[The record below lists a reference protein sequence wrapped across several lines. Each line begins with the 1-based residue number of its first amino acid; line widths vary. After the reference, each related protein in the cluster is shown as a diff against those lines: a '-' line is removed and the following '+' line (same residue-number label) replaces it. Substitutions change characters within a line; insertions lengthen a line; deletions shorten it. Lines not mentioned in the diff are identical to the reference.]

1 MSDVHK
7 TFDGFE
13 DSTVNSSPAVVLDNV
28 SKRFADTSAVDALH
42 LTVPRGRIVS
52 LLGPNGAGKTTTI
65 EMCEGFTQ
73 PSSGRIEVLGMNPA
87 TEPDKVRQRIGMM
100 LQGGGGYS
108 GATVSEQL
116 NLAAKYYAN
125 PHDPEWL
132 IDLVGLRPHS
142 TTTYRRLSGGQQQR
156 LSLALALLPRPELI
170 FLDEPTA
177 GMDAQA
183 RRSTW
188 ELIEA
193 LRRDGVTVVLTTHL
207 LDEAERLS
215 DYIYIM
221 DHGQLQISGTPQE
234 LLAQSTGESLTFTT
248 DTALADDMLPSD
260 WSLSSIGHNRYLL
273 HSTPTPEL
281 IEQLGTTMAA
291 HKILLRELNV
301 TARSLEDVF
310 LAVTEDVD
318 DRT

>member
-1 MSDVHK
+1 MKTVHT
-7 TFDGFE
+7 TFDGS
-13 DSTVNSSPAVVLDNV
+13 DGSDANNAPAVVIDNV
-28 SKRFADTSAVDALH
+28 SKKFGDKVAVDELS
-42 LTVPRGRIVS
+42 LTVPRGCIVS

-73 PSSGRIEVLGMNPA
+73 PTSGQISVLGMDPA
-87 TEPDKVRQRIGMM
+87 TQPDKVRQRIGMM

-108 GATVSEQL
+108 GATVAEQL
-116 NLAAKYYAN
+116 TLAAKYYKN

-132 IDLVGLRPHS
+132 IDIVGLSEHRS
-142 TTTYRRLSGGQQQR
+142 TTYRRLSGGQQQR

-183 RRSTW
+183 RRLTW

-207 LDEAERLS
+207 LDEAEKLS
-215 DYIYIM
+215 DYVYIIN
-221 DHGQLQISGTPQE
+221 HGKLQVAGTPHE
-234 LLAQSTGESLTFTT
+234 LLTQTAGESLTFTT
-248 DTALADDMLPSD
+248 DVELADDLFPAE
-260 WSLSSIGHNRYLL
+260 WTVTAVGHHRYRL
-273 HSTPTPEL
+273 HSAPTPKL
-281 IEQLGTTMAA
+281 LAQLTATLAE
-291 HKILLRELNV
+291 HNILLRECNV

-310 LAVTEDVD
+310 LAVTENVD
-318 DRT
+318 HSA

>member
-1 MSDVHK
+1 
-7 TFDGFE
+7 
-13 DSTVNSSPAVVLDNV
+13 
-28 SKRFADTSAVDALH
+28 
-42 LTVPRGRIVS
+42 
-52 LLGPNGAGKTTTI
+52 
-65 EMCEGFTQ
+65 
-73 PSSGRIEVLGMNPA
+73 
-87 TEPDKVRQRIGMM
+87 
-100 LQGGGGYS
+100 
-108 GATVSEQL
+108 
-116 NLAAKYYAN
+116 
-125 PHDPEWL
+125 
-132 IDLVGLRPHS
+132 
-142 TTTYRRLSGGQQQR
+142 
-156 LSLALALLPRPELI
+156 
-170 FLDEPTA
+170 
-177 GMDAQA
+177 
-183 RRSTW
+183 
-188 ELIEA
+188 
-193 LRRDGVTVVLTTHL
+193 
-207 LDEAERLS
+207 
-215 DYIYIM
+215 M